1 MPSKEDVLERISLLS
16 RCVSQAREE
25 VDELARVYQ
34 NLARNASN
42 ASVDAGASVRSLDR
56 LAKLIE
62 ADELSL
68 DEGIERVAEL
78 VADMHDAVI
87 SDVDGLIKLNTLG
100 GFVDEAGRAMNSF
113 VLTQQDLL
121 NAVVR
126 LR

>member
-1 MPSKEDVLERISLLS
+1 MSSKEDVLERIAALS
-16 RCVSQAREE
+16 MCVSQARED

-42 ASVDAGASVRSLDR
+42 ASVSAGASVGSLDR

-68 DEGIERVAEL
+68 DEGIERIAEL

-113 VLTQQDLL
+113 VTTQQDLT

>member
-1 MPSKEDVLERISLLS
+1 MSSKEDVLERIAALS
-16 RCVSQAREE
+16 MCVSQAREE

-42 ASVDAGASVRSLDR
+42 ASVSAGASVGSLDR

-68 DEGIERVAEL
+68 DEGLERIAEL
-78 VADMHDAVI
+78 VADMRDAVI

-113 VLTQQDLL
+113 VTTQQDLT